1 LRSPWSC
8 LMVFPHRFGS
18 MFHAARLQEMGW
30 IWGIHH
36 RNCGD
41 RTLRDFYKGSGVQAV
56 GPKISIKQPA
66 GLKKRDHL
74 DPKAHTLKAQTS
86 SQLFFTG
93 DQRRAQGCC
102 WRRWHIVWCAWMMIS
117 EAQILE
123 TQYW

>member
-1 LRSPWSC
+1 LGRC
-8 LMVFPHRFGS
+8 FM
-18 MFHAARLQEMGW
+18 LQDFKKWDESG
-30 IWGIHH
+30 GIHH

-41 RTLRDFYKGSGVQAV
+41 RTLRDFYKGTGVQAV